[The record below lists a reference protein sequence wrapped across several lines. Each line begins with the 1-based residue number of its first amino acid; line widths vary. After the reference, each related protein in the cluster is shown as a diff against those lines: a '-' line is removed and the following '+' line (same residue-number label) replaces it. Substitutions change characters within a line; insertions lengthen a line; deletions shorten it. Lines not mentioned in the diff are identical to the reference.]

1 MSFYIEN
8 ESGEGVPE
16 ELEGTLKDIEKEIQ
30 FHKDKLLT
38 ANTEHIED
46 VLKTLLVNL
55 IESVDEEKGNN
66 IMPLLTAMIEVFLE
80 LRETNDALFKE
91 LIGKKSLPPKDFG
104 IN

>member
-1 MSFYIEN
+1 MSFYIED
-8 ESGEGVPE
+8 EFGEEVPE
-16 ELEGTLKDIEKEIQ
+16 ELEGTLKDIEKQIQ

-46 VLKTLLVNL
+46 VLKALLVNL

-66 IMPLLTAMIEVFLE
+66 MMPLLTAMIESFLE
-80 LRETNDALFKE
+80 LRETNDILFGE
-91 LIGKKSLPPKDFG
+91 LIGKKTPPPKDFG